1 MTCRQ
6 LSSFLKLGL
15 VSTMLA
21 LLGAC
26 AQPVTPSAMVP
37 DVAGISVG
45 PTSAYRGAI
54 SVGQVSG
61 GHPTSSLGVSQVSD
75 ADLRDALVR
84 TLMDAGLGQTGG
96 HTGGGRFQLDA
107 VLQRLEQPFAG
118 FAMTVSATIAYRL
131 TEVATGRMVYDNTIT
146 TPATATLDDAIDGN
160 VRLKIANER
169 AVRANLRQLVEALYA
184 LPSGR

>member
-1 MTCRQ
+1 MTCRP
-6 LSSFLKLGL
+6 LSSLFRLSL
-15 VSTMLA
+15 VTAALA
-21 LLGAC
+21 LLGGC

-37 DVAGISVG
+37 DVTGISVG
-45 PTSAYRGAI
+45 PTSPYRGAI

-96 HTGGGRFQLDA
+96 GRFQLDA

-131 TEVATGRMVYDNTIT
+131 TEVATGRVAYDNTIT
-146 TPATATLDDAIDGN
+146 TPATATLNDAIDGN

>member
-1 MTCRQ
+1 MIFRPLSTRCR
-6 LSSFLKLGL
+6 LGL
-15 VSTMLA
+15 VTVALT

-37 DVAGISVG
+37 DVTGISAG

-54 SVGQVSG
+54 GVGQVSG
-61 GHPTSSLGVSQVSD
+61 GHPASSLGVSQVSD

-84 TLMDAGLGQTGG
+84 TLMDAGLGQMGG
-96 HTGGGRFQLDA
+96 SRFQLDA
-107 VLQRLEQPFAG
+107 VLQRLEQPYAG

-131 TEVATGRMVYDNTIT
+131 TEVATGRVVYDNTIT
-146 TPATATLDDAIDGN
+146 TPATATLNDAVDGN